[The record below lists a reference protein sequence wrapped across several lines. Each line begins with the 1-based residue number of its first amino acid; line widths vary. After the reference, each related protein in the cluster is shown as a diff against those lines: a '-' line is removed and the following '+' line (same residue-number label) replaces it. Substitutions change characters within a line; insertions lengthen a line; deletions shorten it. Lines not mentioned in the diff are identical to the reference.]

1 MERGKVGSEG
11 SRCVLCGGALVLVLD
26 DVLDTRFGVPGRFS
40 IRRCRSCGLEQTLPR
55 PSLPDLIQ
63 LYEAHYNFGE
73 VTGGAYRGLRRLLYS
88 PSLYRLW
95 LAIDGDISFHARR
108 GSGRLLDIGCN
119 EGRGLPMYVLGGFEV
134 EGLEPNRRAA
144 AAAAASGFVVH
155 AVDLLDFEAERP
167 YDVAVLSN
175 VLEHFLE
182 PKAALRAVHRLLRP
196 GGEVWIS
203 CPNNA
208 SWLRHFAG
216 PAWINWHVPFHIVHF
231 SRTTLRRALEET
243 GFEIVEQRQIT
254 PALWVAQT
262 LLAYVFAR
270 PGETTRALRN
280 PVLVALLMG
289 IARFQ
294 LFLLL
299 WLGNRR
305 GVGDCLLTVARKV
318 APSCES

>member
-1 MERGKVGSEG
+1 MESTA
-11 SRCVLCGGALVLVLD
+11 SRCVLCGGELDRVLD
-26 DVLDTRFGVPGRFS
+26 DVVDTRFGAPGRFS
-40 IRRCRSCGLEQTLPR
+40 IHRCRSCRLEQTLPR
-55 PSLPDLIQ
+55 PALPDLLE
-63 LYEAHYNFGE
+63 LYERHYNFGE
-73 VTGGAYRGLRRLLYS
+73 VTGGAYRGLRRLLHS
-88 PSLYRLW
+88 PVLYRLW

-108 GSGRLLDIGCN
+108 GRGRLLDIGCN
-119 EGRGLPMYVLGGFEV
+119 EGRGLPMYAGSGFEV

-144 AAAAASGFVVH
+144 EAAREGRFVVH
-155 AVDLLDFEAERP
+155 AVDLLDFEASQP
-167 YDVAVLSN
+167 YDVAVFSN
-175 VLEHFLE
+175 VLEHFLD
-182 PKAALRAVHRLLRP
+182 PKAALRAAHRLLGP

-231 SRTTLRRALEET
+231 SQATLRRALEET
-243 GFEIVEQRQIT
+243 GFEIVSQRQIT

-262 LLAYVFAR
+262 LLAYIFAR

-305 GVGDCLLTVARKV
+305 GVGDCLLTVARK
-318 APSCES
+318 AGPPCES